1 MKRNEILKAE
11 TIATWY
17 GGCIWYGAEIKAIDG
32 EKIQLVEISSENKA
46 VHTLKIYFNF
56 SGDPYFILNGH
67 RVYLN
72 ECIRCY

>member
-1 MKRNEILKAE
+1 MKRNDILNAE

-32 EKIQLVEISSENKA
+32 EKIQLVEVSGENKTP
-46 VHTLKIYFNF
+46 HNLKIYFNY
-56 SGDPYFILNGH
+56 SGDSYFILNGR

-72 ECIRCY
+72 ECLRVF